1 MNKQELIALVKELLQ
16 EENLENRNE
25 DLQLLR
31 REYKYLLG
39 RDEDSFAEQEE
50 TDKFIALFNE
60 LAKKEPKLLSSPYEE
75 KKKIIEA
82 ARKLLDKKEILAA
95 NKDLDKLSDDFRKA
109 GRSGSK
115 EQDDELWNEF
125 RQVKDA
131 FYAKK
136 KAFFEELDKANAEKR
151 AKKEDIIER
160 AKAVIEVEN
169 IREAN
174 AQMDA
179 LRKEWKEVGYSGK
192 GDEFLWKDFARV
204 MDEFQE
210 KKKERHGEM
219 LKLFEERAA
228 RLRVLQDCS
237 QTYGAKI
244 IINRIECDDFE
255 AGKASDTF
263 DFEILPQNLRLN
275 SKGMKPKCCHT
286 YNQIVSLE
294 VVDFLAERFVW
305 FQPFLILRRK
315 IRSAYYK
322 VLRLF

>member
-16 EENLENRNE
+16 EENLDERSD

-50 TDKFIALFNE
+50 NDKFIALFNE
-60 LAKKEPKLLSSPYEE
+60 LAKKEPKLLSSPYQE
-75 KKKIIEA
+75 KKNIIAA

-95 NKDLDKLSDDFRKA
+95 NKELDKLSDDFRKA
-109 GRSGSK
+109 GRAGSK

-125 RQVKDA
+125 RQVKDE

-160 AKAVIEVEN
+160 AKEVINVEN

-192 GDEFLWKDFARV
+192 GDEYLWKDFARV

-210 KKKERHGEM
+210 KKKERHHEM
-219 LKLFEERAA
+219 LKLFDERAEKKEALIKKA
-228 RLRVLQDCS
+228 RILLANSEFTDEEIEQVKALRNEYK
-237 QTYGAKI
+237 TIG
-244 IINRIECDDFE
+244 F
-255 AGKASDTF
+255 AGKEKDDDLWQRFNEVIQKYF
-263 DFEILPQNLRLN
+263 DE
-275 SKGMKPKCCHT
+275 MK
-286 YNQIVSLE
+286 
-294 VVDFLAERFVW
+294 F
-305 FQPFLILRRK
+305 
-315 IRSAYYK
+315 YK
-322 VLRLF
+322 D

>member
-1 MNKQELIALVKELLQ
+1 MNKQELIALVKELL
-16 EENLENRNE
+16 EEKNLDDRAN

-60 LAKKEPKLLSSPYEE
+60 LAKKEPKLLSSPYQE
-75 KKKIIEA
+75 KKNIIEA

-95 NKDLDKLSDDFRKA
+95 NKELDKLNDDFRKA
-109 GRSGSK
+109 GRAGSK

-125 RQVKDA
+125 RKVKDE

-192 GDEFLWKDFARV
+192 GDEYLWKDFAKV

-219 LKLFEERAA
+219 LKLFEERANKKEELIKKA
-228 RLRVLQDCS
+228 RILLANSEFTDEEIEQVKGLRNEYK
-237 QTYGAKI
+237 TIG
-244 IINRIECDDFE
+244 F
-255 AGKASDTF
+255 AGKEKDDDLWQRFNEVIQKYF
-263 DFEILPQNLRLN
+263 DE
-275 SKGMKPKCCHT
+275 MK
-286 YNQIVSLE
+286 
-294 VVDFLAERFVW
+294 F
-305 FQPFLILRRK
+305 
-315 IRSAYYK
+315 YK
-322 VLRLF
+322 N